1 VKKNPVTQEQSIE
14 SDGDITPNRNG
25 RTKTRTT
32 GRPTQARGVARRREI
47 LDTAMSLFSVG
58 GFNSVSLADI
68 ANEVGI
74 TQAGILH
81 YFPTKAALLL
91 AVLQEREARNIVSRK
106 EHEKQ
111 GDSPLAAYV
120 ATLAENDRN
129 PELVQLFVILA
140 AESTA
145 EGHPGHDW
153 FVQRNEDLMVSMVEH
168 VRATIDEAKLP
179 AGITPEVVARWM
191 LGLAHGLGAQWVFD
205 TDAFARAEHVQL
217 FLRLLEPYLRDQPAP
232 PAT

>member
-1 VKKNPVTQEQSIE
+1 MTKDTAPEADGTQSARR
-14 SDGDITPNRNG
+14 SG
-25 RTKTRTT
+25 RA
-32 GRPTQARGVARRREI
+32 TQARGAARRREI

-58 GFNSVSLADI
+58 GFNTVSLADI

-91 AVLQEREARNIVSRK
+91 AVLQEREARNVVSRQ
-106 EHEKQ
+106 EHQ
-111 GDSPLAAYV
+111 QRGDSPLAAYV
-120 ATLAENDRN
+120 ETLAENDRN

-153 FVQRNEDLMVSMVEH
+153 FVQRNNNLMKTMVGLVEETVDVS
-168 VRATIDEAKLP
+168 KLP
-179 AGITPEVVARWM
+179 DGVDAEVVARWM

-205 TDAFARAEHVQL
+205 TSAFPRAEHVRL
-217 FLRLLEPYLRDQPAP
+217 FLRLLEPYMRP
-232 PAT
+232 

>member
-1 VKKNPVTQEQSIE
+1 MTKDTALDGE
-14 SDGDITPNRNG
+14 STKQRG
-25 RTKTRTT
+25 RA
-32 GRPTQARGVARRREI
+32 GRSTQARGIARRRAI

-58 GFNSVSLADI
+58 GFNTVSLADI

-91 AVLQEREARNIVSRK
+91 AVLQEREARNVVSRK
-106 EHEKQ
+106 ERQEHGE
-111 GDSPLAAYV
+111 SPLAAYV
-120 ATLAENDRN
+120 ETLAENDRN

-145 EGHPGHDW
+145 EGHAGHEW
-153 FVQRNEDLMVSMVEH
+153 FVQRNIDLMKTMIGLVQETV
-168 VRATIDEAKLP
+168 DESKLP
-179 AGITPEVVARWM
+179 DGIDAEVVARWM

-205 TDAFARAEHVQL
+205 TSAFARAEHVRL
-217 FLRLLEPYLRDQPAP
+217 FLRLLEPYMRP
-232 PAT
+232 